1 MGGFVQ
7 KKFSISQNHKDF
19 LEAYREWGFSDQSSM
34 LREAL
39 SRFMQE
45 MEKKKRKKQMAEK
58 ARELLVDYTGDTELT
73 AFTDLD
79 GEDFYEAGR
88 NMDH

>member
-7 KKFSISQNHKDF
+7 KKFSISRSHKDF
-19 LEAYREWGFSDQSSM
+19 LEAYREWGFSDQSSL

-39 SRFMQE
+39 SHFMQD
-45 MEKKKRKKQMAEK
+45 MKKKKRQRQMAEK
-58 ARELLVDYTGDTELT
+58 ARELLVDYTENAELT
-73 AFTDLD
+73 AFTELD

-88 NMDH
+88 NMEH